1 MTIQKA
7 VQIAG
12 TLTDEVVR
20 NGSIKKNPEK
30 KGNGREPSKDK
41 NGKDDNKRTR
51 TGNAFATTTD
61 PVRKENTGMGWYLYL
76 LVLHDF
82 WWGCCWVLRIR
93 RRDAKGVGLWSD
105 KDGRGYDC
113 KVGGKGGKR

>member
-30 KGNGREPSKDK
+30 KGNGGEPSKDK

-51 TGNAFATTTD
+51 TGNTFATTTN
-61 PVRKENTGMGWYLYL
+61 PVRKENTGEMPRE
-76 LVLHDF
+76 LVC
-82 WWGCCWVLRIR
+82 GVIR
-93 RRDAKGVGLWSD
+93 MAGDMIVRLAG
-105 KDGRGYDC
+105 
-113 KVGGKGGKR
+113 KVGKGE